1 MLKTKLILFS
11 IIILL
16 LTVTIINYVSV
27 PAYTYNGPGMPL
39 VVGNTSDMVYAV
51 GASVG
56 NYWNLGLEP
65 NISMIVLVDPYD
77 FGIVSAGT
85 TPVTGFLAF
94 IVENKSSFS
103 INITISGTDMI
114 GGTTWTLGE
123 FVGGDTPGTNI
134 VGFKAG
140 LVGGDYTIIVKKNAP
155 FNILKSGLAASGM
168 QAWGLKMYVPTVIT
182 DPVAKSGT
190 ITLTASA
197 S

>member
-56 NYWNLGLEP
+56 NYWNVALEP
-65 NISMIVLVDPYD
+65 NIDLIISGPYD
-77 FGIVSAGT
+77 FGIVAVNA
-85 TPVTGFLAF
+85 TPVTGLDRF

-114 GGTTWTLGE
+114 GGTTWTLA
-123 FVGGDTPGTNI
+123 DDAIPGTNI

-140 LVGGDYTIIVKKNAP
+140 LDGGDYTIVVRKTTT
-155 FNILKSGLAASGM
+155 FNILKSGLAASGT
-168 QAWGLKMYVPTVIT
+168 QKWGLKMYAPTVMT
-182 DPVAKSGT
+182 DPAAKSGT
-190 ITLTASA
+190 ITLTGAAS
-197 S
+197 